1 MQTSIHKE
9 FLMLRKS
16 ERLDLFYK
24 AMIDEPRSSSPQE
37 SRDTAAR
44 VLKEIEDKY
53 APAGEEKMTVPELGY
68 RLNVAYGIGGVYIP
82 LIQGEIHINANGAT
96 GYRDLKKCFY
106 TYRLTLPAQNGT
118 PFKSIPGFKYPN
130 SF

>member
-1 MQTSIHKE
+1 
-9 FLMLRKS
+9 MLKKS

-24 AMIDEPRSSSPQE
+24 ALINEPLSSSPQE

-44 VLKEIEDKY
+44 VLKKIEDKY
-53 APAGEEKMTVPELGY
+53 APEGEEKMTVPELGY

-96 GYRDLKKCFY
+96 GYRDLKKCLY
-106 TYRLTLPAQNGT
+106 TYRLTLAAKNGT